1 MWRSPLGGEWRP
13 WANSQLGSQ
22 PAASTDFHPSVRV
35 HVRSSRHPAQS
46 QQHSQSL
53 VTLKPSNFVV
63 NPQSCKKGRRN
74 CEKPLNL
81 GWCVMQQSKAKTEP
95 CGVLPPQAALTL
107 CLVEEWRGLEEW
119 RRDCLVEA
127 ETQWRLSY
135 WKLQERELESYSRRT
150 VTRTTPVEIWEL
162 EEAPHELGVWL
173 RRFLDRMLKVS
184 SASF

>member
-1 MWRSPLGGEWRP
+1 M
-13 WANSQLGSQ
+13 
-22 PAASTDFHPSVRV
+22 
-35 HVRSSRHPAQS
+35 
-46 QQHSQSL
+46 
-53 VTLKPSNFVV
+53 
-63 NPQSCKKGRRN
+63 
-74 CEKPLNL
+74 
-81 GWCVMQQSKAKTEP
+81 
-95 CGVLPPQAALTL
+95 
-107 CLVEEWRGLEEW
+107 
-119 RRDCLVEA
+119 EA

>member
-1 MWRSPLGGEWRP
+1 M
-13 WANSQLGSQ
+13 
-22 PAASTDFHPSVRV
+22 
-35 HVRSSRHPAQS
+35 
-46 QQHSQSL
+46 
-53 VTLKPSNFVV
+53 
-63 NPQSCKKGRRN
+63 
-74 CEKPLNL
+74 
-81 GWCVMQQSKAKTEP
+81 
-95 CGVLPPQAALTL
+95 
-107 CLVEEWRGLEEW
+107 
-119 RRDCLVEA
+119 VEA